1 MPVQQSHYETLLAEY
16 SNAEAAIALLKQHR
30 TYLEM
35 IPSMRRPDE
44 SLITIPLPIVRLRDG
59 VSYTGK
65 SGVSIA
71 PGQAMGLPC
80 DLGIIMCDPEWKV
93 KIGVEIFIF
102 IHRPNEDFS
111 DLLMRWRLTQ
121 VCLDQ
126 GYEWVMPH
134 HYSHIYSQEAEK
146 IYPLFVLFSETPER
160 IKRGLQGANLP
171 FVIPALDTTIDPSDY
186 QSIDE
191 LVEFDLEHHPEWK
204 SWGERE
210 P

>member
-16 SNAEAAIALLKQHR
+16 SNSEAAIALLKQHR

-44 SLITIPLPIVRLRDG
+44 SLITIPLPVVRLRDG

-65 SGVSIA
+65 SGISIA
-71 PGQAMGLPC
+71 PGQAMCLPC
-80 DLGIIMCDPEWKV
+80 DLGIMMCDPEWKV
-93 KIGVEIFIF
+93 KVGAEIFIF

-111 DLLMRWRLTQ
+111 DLLMRWRMTQ

-134 HYSHIYSQEAEK
+134 HYSHIYSQEGEK

-171 FVIPALDTTIDPSDY
+171 FVIPALDTTVDSVDY

-191 LVEFDLEHHPEWK
+191 LDVLDFEHHPEWK

-210 P
+210 Q